1 MAQTQVGRKAT
12 LIKNV
17 VIGPHLC
24 TRIAA
29 ITRNETYEVKLN
41 ISIILRA
48 RTEFLRTTVVCLAG
62 SPRESHAADVQGW
75 HSVFW
80 RAARVPEGLRPY
92 GVARTKVES
101 SQGCRDFRP
110 EPQYLAT
117 TPPELSARHQ
127 VLTRNPSSAARGRA
141 PSAPGQETAC
151 EV

>member
-48 RTEFLRTTVVCLAG
+48 RTEFLRTTRGAREISTIYERGTSDPRGG
-62 SPRESHAADVQGW
+62 SV
-75 HSVFW
+75 
-80 RAARVPEGLRPY
+80 
-92 GVARTKVES
+92 
-101 SQGCRDFRP
+101 
-110 EPQYLAT
+110 
-117 TPPELSARHQ
+117 
-127 VLTRNPSSAARGRA
+127 
-141 PSAPGQETAC
+141 
-151 EV
+151 